1 MNPFPL
7 AVSVRWGKVF
17 PLFQAGRIVLSQ
29 GKSISDAL
37 KDFINVTDASNEKG
51 NIKTFSF
58 LEWVGD

>member
-1 MNPFPL
+1 M
-7 AVSVRWGKVF
+7 
-17 PLFQAGRIVLSQ
+17 LSQ

-37 KDFINVTDASNEKG
+37 KDFINVTDALNEKG